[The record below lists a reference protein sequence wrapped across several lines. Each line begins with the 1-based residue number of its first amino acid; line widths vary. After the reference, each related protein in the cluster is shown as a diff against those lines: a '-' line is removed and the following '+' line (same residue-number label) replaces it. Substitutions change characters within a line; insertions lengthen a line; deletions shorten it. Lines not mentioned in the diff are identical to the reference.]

1 MVIIYFSCVKIL
13 IANPLKKRYQLKQKY
28 CFVISKIK
36 VLLHRFGSTS
46 CIPGRGLKG
55 KQVKILYS
63 PAAVSSINVLN
74 NTFATDYS
82 GRRSKTGVSQ
92 KTCHSLSIF
101 RSFRG
106 KSDET
111 SANDFS
117 FAIVRSFSG
126 AI

>member
-1 MVIIYFSCVKIL
+1 
-13 IANPLKKRYQLKQKY
+13 
-28 CFVISKIK
+28 
-36 VLLHRFGSTS
+36 LHRFGSTS
-46 CIPGRGLKG
+46 HFMGRGLKG

-74 NTFATDYS
+74 NTFATGYS

-92 KTCHSLSIF
+92 KTCQSFSIF

-111 SANDFS
+111 SADEFS
-117 FAIVRSFSG
+117 FCHCSVIFGSYLNGSFIVK
-126 AI
+126 